1 MEIKSLK
8 ELQAVDERTL
18 NFTPLGL
25 GHMRPEDSAD
35 FQQRVVAGLRLAD
48 DVTETTRARFEQ
60 LRTAFIHGVLCYEL
74 FTLVEDSTRL
84 TLEQALRDRFADY
97 HEDQEIEIRDF
108 RGRVRRIPAG
118 DYPEF
123 FRLLRKIRN
132 PEIRMGASQDWE
144 RFNGMLAGL
153 LTWARREGLLRGQR
167 NRRRD
172 PSRQALRNM
181 VAHGTYHL
189 TTPVDA
195 ARSLSDLAETVN
207 HLWGQPTP
215 DGHLYPGPVKR
226 PVIAIGWSAERAIT
240 VMGLADQLAD
250 AHDDIELTYTLV
262 RAVHGDP
269 DLMQFDSRR
278 ATTAF
283 PAQYLWGPGTREE
296 ALAWMN
302 RAKPTPDTCDY
313 LDQIVVVRTLD
324 GQVDLPTYPG
334 IAAGLPEEEQTGLW
348 HAVRVDRPLDALGHI
363 RAVMGGEPG
372 HEPQGECEN
381 CPADTVATGD
391 LTTVLKAVQEAGAD
405 TEPLYVPDLRT
416 PIAAA
421 SPTRFGKR

>member
-18 NFTPLGL
+18 IFTPLGL
-25 GHMRPEDSAD
+25 GRMSPEDSAD
-35 FQQRVVAGLRLAD
+35 FQQRVVAELHLVDGVA
-48 DVTETTRARFEQ
+48 EATRARFEQ

-84 TLEQALRDRFADY
+84 ALEQALRDRFAAQ
-97 HEDQEIEIRDF
+97 HEDQEIEVRDF

-132 PEIRMGASQDWE
+132 PQIRMGHSQDWE
-144 RFNGMLAGL
+144 RFNGTLAGL

-172 PSRQALRNM
+172 PSHQALRNM

-195 ARSLSDLAETVN
+195 ARSLSGLAETIN
-207 HLWGQPTP
+207 HLWGQPTS
-215 DGHLYPGPVKR
+215 GGRLYPAPLDQ
-226 PVIAIGWSAERAIT
+226 PILAIGWSAERAMT
-240 VMGLADQLAD
+240 VMGLADELAD
-250 AHDDIELTYTLV
+250 TRDDTELTYILV

-269 DLMQFDSRR
+269 NLMEFDSLK

-283 PAQYLWGPGTREE
+283 PSQYLWGPGTRDE
-296 ALAWMN
+296 AIAWMN
-302 RAKPTPDTCDY
+302 RVKPTPDRCDY

-324 GQVDLPTYPG
+324 GQVDLPAYPG
-334 IAAGLPEEEQTGLW
+334 IAAGLPDEEQTGIW

-363 RAVMGGEPG
+363 RAIVAGEPG
-372 HEPQGECEN
+372 HAPHGECET

-391 LTTVLKAVQEAGAD
+391 LTAVLKAAREAGAD
-405 TEPLYVPDLRT
+405 TEPLHVPDIRT

-421 SPTRFGKR
+421 FPRPLP

>member
-1 MEIKSLK
+1 MEIKPLK

-25 GHMRPEDSAD
+25 GRMSPEGSAD
-35 FQQRVVAGLRLAD
+35 FQQRVVAELRLAD
-48 DVTETTRARFEQ
+48 DVAETTQARFEQ

-84 TLEQALRDRFADY
+84 ALEQALRDRFAAQY
-97 HEDQEIEIRDF
+97 KDQKIEVRDS
-108 RGRVRRIPAG
+108 RGRLHRIPAG

-123 FRLLRKIRN
+123 FRLLKKIRN
-132 PEIRMGASQDWE
+132 PQIRMGAAQDWE

-195 ARSLSDLAETVN
+195 ARSLSALAETIN

-215 DGHLYPGPVKR
+215 GGRLYPAPVDR
-226 PVIAIGWSAERAIT
+226 PVIAVGWSVERALT
-240 VMGLADQLAD
+240 VMSLADQLAD
-250 AHDDIELTYTLV
+250 THDDTELTYILV

-269 DLMQFDSRR
+269 DLMQFDSRK

-283 PAQYLWGPGTREE
+283 PTQYLWGPGTRDE
-296 ALAWMN
+296 AIAWMN
-302 RAKPTPDTCDY
+302 RVKPTHDTCDY
-313 LDQIVVVRTLD
+313 LDQVVVVRTLD

-334 IAAGLPEEEQTGLW
+334 IAAGLPDEEQSGVW

-363 RAVMGGEPG
+363 RAVVGGEPG
-372 HEPQGECEN
+372 HPTHGECDN
-381 CPADTVATGD
+381 CPVDTVATGD
-391 LTTVLKAVQEAGAD
+391 LTTVLKAAQEAGAD
-405 TEPLYVPDLRT
+405 TEPLYVPDIRT
-416 PIAAA
+416 PIAA
-421 SPTRFGKR
+421 SFDWPLR